1 MGSDPNEMVYFM
13 DNRICFIN
21 IILISKYGA
30 NILGNA
36 VSTVEGT
43 NNSFIS

>member
-30 NILGNA
+30 NILGKCCKYSGRN
-36 VSTVEGT
+36 
-43 NNSFIS
+43 